1 MRRFSR
7 ETRKFFCFFRG
18 AAHRIGLPQ
27 RFCEAKD
34 FLGKGDAGVNGAG
47 MTVDIPR
54 ITRLAATRR
63 LLPPLQGT
71 SMTMWYADMAWMSGD
86 SFRPYG
92 APPSKREARERA
104 APCGDAV
111 TPSVYFADSSLK
123 EGAKGEGRRLTA
135 TREARER
142 ATDGRMIKKGLHFF
156 YGCDIM
162 LRGK

>member
-1 MRRFSR
+1 MI
-7 ETRKFFCFFRG
+7 RG
-18 AAHRIGLPQ
+18 AAALFTPYVSLPRKGALQRRGDSFRPCGAPPSYIGLPQ

-34 FLGKGDAGVNGAG
+34 L
-47 MTVDIPR
+47 
-54 ITRLAATRR
+54 
-63 LLPPLQGT
+63 
-71 SMTMWYADMAWMSGD
+71 
-86 SFRPYG
+86 
-92 APPSKREARERA
+92 REE
-104 APCGDAV
+104 
-111 TPSVYFADSSLK
+111 S